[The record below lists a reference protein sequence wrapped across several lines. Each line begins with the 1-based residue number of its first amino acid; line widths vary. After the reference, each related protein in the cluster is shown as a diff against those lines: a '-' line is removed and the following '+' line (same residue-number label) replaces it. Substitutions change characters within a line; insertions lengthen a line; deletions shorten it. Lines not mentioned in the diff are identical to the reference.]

1 VLERQG
7 PEDGFCDLVAYA
19 AQLTDLVGELLGL
32 AGFETVELT
41 FHDGKCVLA
50 RQQDRSILAVKAGA
64 RSSLEGL
71 RQRLGLA
78 GG

>member
-1 VLERQG
+1 
-7 PEDGFCDLVAYA
+7 
-19 AQLTDLVGELLGL
+19 
-32 AGFETVELT
+32 VELT